1 MKIKLLTTD
10 TTLPNWK
17 SLKAK
22 HREILKALN
31 ASPSANFT
39 AIDVEL
45 RLDLA
50 KPEVAARGAIEH
62 KWLDKI
68 FLPYF
73 NQGYDFTGLHFSM
86 DGWTKAGI
94 RPTLNGANP
103 IDTDQIGEFYLRSDE
118 DTTKRY
124 VTGGSRLNK
133 YIQTVLHEMIHE
145 YYRGA
150 GLPDITHQ
158 HHYSMGDIR
167 MLAATLDWTLY
178 RPGLQ
183 IQRKQETI
191 IELLQRKVIELL
203 KKRVAQLT
211 DLLSAKATNQLRPK
225 VQRAADAVVAEMKRH
240 GHPVRIVEGF
250 RTLERQTELYN
261 QGRTTPGAV
270 VTNAKAGQ
278 SLHNYGVAVDFVFRR
293 EGYNASDTLWAL
305 LGDVGKK
312 QGFEWGGDWNGFVD
326 RPHFEMKLGYSL
338 RDFKS
343 NKVNWNKYQQI
354 GVVDNSV

>member
-10 TTLPNWK
+10 PTLPNWK
-17 SLKAK
+17 SLKVK

-50 KPEVAARGAIEH
+50 KPEVATRGAIKH
-62 KWLDKI
+62 TWLDKI

-86 DGWTKAGI
+86 DGWAEAGI

-118 DTTKRY
+118 DTTKRF
-124 VTGGSRLNK
+124 VKGGSRLNK
-133 YIQTVLHEMIHE
+133 YIQTTLQEMIHE
-145 YYRGA
+145 YYRGS
-150 GLPDITHQ
+150 GQEDITHQ
-158 HHYSMGDIR
+158 YHYTMGDIR
-167 MLAATLDWTLY
+167 LLAATLDWTLY
-178 RPGLQ
+178 RPELQ
-183 IQRKQETI
+183 IRRKQETI
-191 IELLQRKVIELL
+191 VELLQRKVIELL
-203 KKRVAQLT
+203 KKKVFQLT

-305 LGDVGKK
+305 LGAVGKK
-312 QGFEWGGDWNGFVD
+312 QGFEWGGDAHWIKAGFQD
-326 RPHFEMKLGYSL
+326 RPHFQMKLGYSL
-338 RDFKS
+338 RDFQN
-343 NKVNWNKYQQI
+343 NKVNWNKYQ
-354 GVVDNSV
+354 

>member
-10 TTLPNWK
+10 PTLPNWK
-17 SLKAK
+17 SLKVK

-50 KPEVAARGAIEH
+50 KPEVAARGAIRH
-62 KWLDKI
+62 TWLDKI

-103 IDTDQIGEFYLRSDE
+103 VDTDQIGEFYFRADE

-124 VTGGSRLNK
+124 VTGGSRLNT
-133 YIQTVLHEMIHE
+133 YIQITLHEIFHE
-145 YYRGA
+145 YFRGA

-158 HHYSMGDIR
+158 YHYSMGDIR

-178 RPGLQ
+178 RPELQ
-183 IQRKQETI
+183 IRRKQETI
-191 IELLQRKVIELL
+191 VELLQRKVIELL
-203 KKRVAQLT
+203 KKKVAQLK
-211 DLLSAKATNQLRPK
+211 AKLTTNKKPTL
-225 VQRAADAVVAEMKRH
+225 
-240 GHPVRIVEGF
+240 PVPFVKI
-250 RTLERQTELYN
+250 TQ
-261 QGRTTPGAV
+261 A
-270 VTNAKAGQ
+270 
-278 SLHNYGVAVDFVFRR
+278 YGVHNPSLYPST
-293 EGYNASDTLWAL
+293 GYHWGLDLRAS
-305 LGDVGKK
+305 LGTPVLMPANGKIIQAGRSESLGYWMQISADNRFFIVPHLAYLPQVGKYK
-312 QGFEWGGDWNGFVD
+312 QGDTVAIVGTTGLMTAVHFHIEVWTEQMTNRIAQLKDRGFEVTEDPAVYFGL
-326 RPHFEMKLGYSL
+326 K
-338 RDFKS
+338 
-343 NKVNWNKYQQI
+343 
-354 GVVDNSV
+354 

>member
-1 MKIKLLTTD
+1 
-10 TTLPNWK
+10 
-17 SLKAK
+17 
-22 HREILKALN
+22 
-31 ASPSANFT
+31 
-39 AIDVEL
+39 
-45 RLDLA
+45 
-50 KPEVAARGAIEH
+50 
-62 KWLDKI
+62 
-68 FLPYF
+68 
-73 NQGYDFTGLHFSM
+73 
-86 DGWTKAGI
+86 
-94 RPTLNGANP
+94 
-103 IDTDQIGEFYLRSDE
+103 
-118 DTTKRY
+118 
-124 VTGGSRLNK
+124 
-133 YIQTVLHEMIHE
+133 MIHE

-158 HHYSMGDIR
+158 YHYSMGDIR

-178 RPGLQ
+178 RPELQ
-183 IQRKQETI
+183 IRRKQETI

-203 KKRVAQLT
+203 KKKVAQLT

-278 SLHNYGVAVDFVFRR
+278 SLHNYGVAADFVFRR

-305 LGDVGKK
+305 LGAVGKK
-312 QGFEWGGDWNGFVD
+312 QGFTWGGDWNGFVD

-338 RDFKS
+338 RDFQK
-343 NKVNWNKYQQI
+343 NKIDWNKYR
-354 GVVDNSV
+354 